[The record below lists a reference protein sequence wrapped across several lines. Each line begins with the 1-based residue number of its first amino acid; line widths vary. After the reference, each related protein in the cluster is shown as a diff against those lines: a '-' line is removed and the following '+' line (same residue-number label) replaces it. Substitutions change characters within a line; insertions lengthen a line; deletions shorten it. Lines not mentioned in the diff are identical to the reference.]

1 MAEHGLQQRA
11 KSLTLGQRSNE
22 EDMMNAAI
30 LSAIAD
36 LLWPITALILLMA
49 IYRPVSRMIGQI
61 ANRGGTIKIGEFEL
75 SLPEIAQQQQVSI
88 SDLQAQVADLKSE
101 LRKVVETNFVTTGN
115 ESIIAETKSA
125 TMRAGK
131 RILWVDDHPENNGSL
146 QAALADQGFEIENAL
161 TTESAFQLFAP
172 SAFDFIISDMQRGM
186 DRSAGLNL
194 ARSIKQKDP
203 AQKFAIY
210 CGVGNATR
218 LAGREQEHNVDI
230 ITASPIELMSFL
242 KAGLGAKE

>member
-1 MAEHGLQQRA
+1 MQLVVLLGLQKRA

-22 EDMMNAAI
+22 EIIMDAAI

-36 LLWPITALILLMA
+36 LLWPVTAILLLA
-49 IYRPVSRMIGQI
+49 VIYRPVSRMIGQI

-88 SDLQAQVADLKSE
+88 SDLQAQVAELK
-101 LRKVVETNFVTTGN
+101 KAVETNSDAVGTK
-115 ESIIAETKSA
+115 SIIAETKSVS
-125 TMRAGK
+125 AGASK

-146 QAALADQGFEIENAL
+146 QAALADQGFEIQNAL
-161 TTESAFQLFAP
+161 TTEAALQLFAP
-172 SAFDFIISDMQRGM
+172 VAFDFIISDMQRGAE
-186 DRSAGLNL
+186 RSAGLSL
-194 ARSIKQKDP
+194 AHSIKQKDQS
-203 AQKFAIY
+203 QKFVIY
-210 CGVGNATR
+210 CGVNNAKR
-218 LAGREQEHNVDI
+218 LAGREQECGVDL

>member
-1 MAEHGLQQRA
+1 
-11 KSLTLGQRSNE
+11 
-22 EDMMNAAI
+22 MNAAL

-36 LLWPITALILLMA
+36 LLWPITALILLVV

-88 SDLQAQVADLKSE
+88 SDLQAQVAELK
-101 LRKVVETNFVTTGN
+101 KAVETNSAAVGTK
-115 ESIIAETKSA
+115 SIIAETKSA
-125 TMRAGK
+125 TARGGK

-146 QAALADQGFEIENAL
+146 QAALADQGFEIQNAL
-161 TTESAFQLFAP
+161 TTEAAFQLFAP

-186 DRSAGLNL
+186 DRSAGLTL
-194 ARSIKQKDP
+194 AHSIKQKDP

-210 CGVGNATR
+210 CGADNAKR
-218 LAGREQEHNVDI
+218 LAGREQEHNVDL

-242 KAGLGAKE
+242 KAGLGGKV

>member
-1 MAEHGLQQRA
+1 
-11 KSLTLGQRSNE
+11 
-22 EDMMNAAI
+22 MNAAV

-36 LLWPITALILLMA
+36 LLWPITALLLLVL
-49 IYRPVSRMIGQI
+49 ISRPVSRMIGQI

-88 SDLQAQVADLKSE
+88 SDLQAQVAELK
-101 LRKVVETNFVTTGN
+101 KAVETNSAAVGTK
-115 ESIIAETKSA
+115 SIIAETKSA
-125 TMRAGK
+125 TTRGGK

-146 QAALADQGFEIENAL
+146 QAALADQGFEIQNAL
-161 TTESAFQLFAP
+161 TTEAAFQFFAP
-172 SAFDFIISDMQRGM
+172 ATFDFIISDMQRGM

-194 ARSIKQKDP
+194 AKSIKQKNP

-210 CGVGNATR
+210 CGVGNAKR
-218 LAGREQEHNVDI
+218 LEGSEQGHDVDL

-242 KAGLGAKE
+242 KAGLGAKA

>member
-1 MAEHGLQQRA
+1 
-11 KSLTLGQRSNE
+11 
-22 EDMMNAAI
+22 MNAAL

-36 LLWPITALILLMA
+36 LLWPVSAILLLVV

-88 SDLQAQVADLKSE
+88 SDLQAQVAELKSE
-101 LRKVVETNFVTTGN
+101 LRKVVETNFVTAGILPN
-115 ESIIAETKSA
+115 APETKSS
-125 TMRAGK
+125 TPQAGK

-146 QAALADQGFEIENAL
+146 QAALVDQGFEIQNAL
-161 TTESAFQLFAP
+161 TTEAAFQFFAP
-172 SAFDFIISDMQRGM
+172 ATFDFVISDMARGM

-194 ARSIKQKDP
+194 AKSIKQKDQS
-203 AQKFAIY
+203 QKFAIY
-210 CGVGNATR
+210 CGADNAKR
-218 LAGREQEHNVDI
+218 LAGREQEHNVDL

-242 KAGLGAKE
+242 KAGLGDKV

>member
-1 MAEHGLQQRA
+1 MVVHGLQPLA
-11 KSLTLGQRSNE
+11 KSLTLGRRSNE
-22 EDMMNAAI
+22 EVLMDAAL
-30 LSAIAD
+30 LSALAD
-36 LLWPITALILLMA
+36 LLWPITALILLVV

-88 SDLQAQVADLKSE
+88 SDLQAQVAELK
-101 LRKVVETNFVTTGN
+101 KAVETNAAVGTKP
-115 ESIIAETKSA
+115 IIAETKSA
-125 TMRAGK
+125 TIRAGK

-146 QAALADQGFEIENAL
+146 QAALADQGFEIQNAL
-161 TTESAFQLFAP
+161 TTESASQLFAP
-172 SAFDFIISDMQRGM
+172 SRFDFIISDMQRGM
-186 DRSAGLNL
+186 DRSAGLNF

-210 CGVGNATR
+210 CGVDNAKR
-218 LAGREQEHNVDI
+218 LAGSEKENDLDL

-242 KAGLGAKE
+242 KAEHGAKV

>member
-1 MAEHGLQQRA
+1 MVGLGLQLLL
-11 KSLTLGQRSNE
+11 KSLMLGSRRNE
-22 EDMMNAAI
+22 EDVMDAAT

-36 LLWPITALILLMA
+36 LLWPITALVLLVI

-61 ANRGGTIKIGEFEL
+61 SNRGGTIKIGEFEL

-88 SDLQAQVADLKSE
+88 SDLQAQVAELK
-101 LRKVVETNFVTTGN
+101 KAVEASTTTVGKK
-115 ESIIAETKSA
+115 SVIAETKSA
-125 TMRAGK
+125 TTRVGK

-146 QAALADQGFEIENAL
+146 QAALVDQGFEIQNAL
-161 TTESAFQLFAP
+161 TTESAFQLFGP
-172 SAFDFIISDMQRGM
+172 SVFDFIISDMARGI

-210 CGVGNATR
+210 CGVDNAKR
-218 LAGREQEHNVDI
+218 LAGRETENGVDL

-242 KAGLGAKE
+242 KAGLGAKV

>member
-1 MAEHGLQQRA
+1 
-11 KSLTLGQRSNE
+11 
-22 EDMMNAAI
+22 MNAAL
-30 LSAIAD
+30 LSALAD
-36 LLWPITALILLMA
+36 LLWPITALLLLVV
-49 IYRPVSRMIGQI
+49 IYRPVARMIGQI

-88 SDLQAQVADLKSE
+88 SDLQAQVAELK
-101 LRKVVETNFVTTGN
+101 KAVEASSATVGKK
-115 ESIIAETKSA
+115 SIVAETKSA
-125 TMRAGK
+125 ATREGK

-146 QAALADQGFEIENAL
+146 QAALADQGFEIQNAL

-172 SAFDFIISDMQRGM
+172 ATFDFIISDMQRGM

-210 CGVGNATR
+210 CGADNAKR
-218 LAGREQEHNVDI
+218 LAGSEQENNVEL

-242 KAGLGAKE
+242 KTGLGANA

>member
-1 MAEHGLQQRA
+1 
-11 KSLTLGQRSNE
+11 
-22 EDMMNAAI
+22 MNAAI

-36 LLWPITALILLMA
+36 LLWPVGAILLSVV

-88 SDLQAQVADLKSE
+88 SDLQAQVAELK
-101 LRKVVETNFVTTGN
+101 KAVEANSATVGKK
-115 ESIIAETKSA
+115 SIIAETKSA
-125 TMRAGK
+125 APLIGK

-146 QAALADQGFEIENAL
+146 QAALADQGFEIQNAL
-161 TTESAFQLFAP
+161 TTEAAFQLFVPAT
-172 SAFDFIISDMQRGM
+172 FDFIISDMARGM
-186 DRSAGLNL
+186 DRSAGLTL
-194 ARSIKQKDP
+194 AHSIKQKDP

-210 CGVGNATR
+210 CGADNAKR
-218 LAGREQEHNVDI
+218 LAGREQECSVDL

-242 KAGLGAKE
+242 KAGLGAKR

>member
-1 MAEHGLQQRA
+1 M
-11 KSLTLGQRSNE
+11 
-22 EDMMNAAI
+22 DAAF

-36 LLWPITALILLMA
+36 VLWPIIALLLLVA

-88 SDLQAQVADLKSE
+88 SDLQAQVAELK
-101 LRKVVETNFVTTGN
+101 KAVETNLAAAGKALIV
-115 ESIIAETKSA
+115 AETKSA
-125 TMRAGK
+125 TIRSGK

-146 QAALADQGFEIENAL
+146 QAALADQGFEIQNAL
-161 TTESAFQLFAP
+161 TTETAFQLLASAP
-172 SAFDFIISDMQRGM
+172 FDFIISDMVRGM

-210 CGVGNATR
+210 CGMNNANR
-218 LAGREQEHNVDI
+218 LMGSKQAQGVDL
-230 ITASPIELMSFL
+230 ITASPIELMLFL
-242 KAGLGAKE
+242 TAGIGAIG

>member
-1 MAEHGLQQRA
+1 M
-11 KSLTLGQRSNE
+11 
-22 EDMMNAAI
+22 DAAF

-36 LLWPITALILLMA
+36 LLWPITALVLLA
-49 IYRPVSRMIGQI
+49 VIYRPVSRMIGQI

-75 SLPEIAQQQQVSI
+75 SLPEIAQQQQISI
-88 SDLQAQVADLKSE
+88 SDLQAQVAELKSE
-101 LRKVVETNFVTTGN
+101 LKKFTEAKSVAEGIVPQ
-115 ESIIAETKSA
+115 APETKSSLHA
-125 TMRAGK
+125 GGK

-146 QAALADQGFEIENAL
+146 QAALADQGFEIQNAL
-161 TTESAFQLFAP
+161 TSESAFQLFVPAT
-172 SAFDFIISDMQRGM
+172 FDFIISDMARGM

-194 ARSIKQKDP
+194 ARSIKQRDP

-210 CGVGNATR
+210 CGVDNARR
-218 LAGREQEHNVDI
+218 LAGRAQEHSVDL

>member
-1 MAEHGLQQRA
+1 MDADL
-11 KSLTLGQRSNE
+11 
-22 EDMMNAAI
+22 

-36 LLWPITALILLMA
+36 LLWPITALILLVL

-88 SDLQAQVADLKSE
+88 SDLQAQVAELKKTIE
-101 LRKVVETNFVTTGN
+101 AGAVAAGN
-115 ESIIAETKSA
+115 QSTIAETKA
-125 TMRAGK
+125 AGMRADK

-146 QAALADQGFEIENAL
+146 QAALVDQGFEIENVL
-161 TTESAFQLFAP
+161 STEAAFQHFSP
-172 SAFDFIISDMQRGM
+172 GAFHVIISDMARGM

-194 ARSIKQKDP
+194 ARSIRQKDP

-210 CGVGNATR
+210 CGADNARR
-218 LAGREQEHNVDI
+218 LAGREAENGVDL

-242 KAGLGAKE
+242 KAGLGAKG

>member
-1 MAEHGLQQRA
+1 MAVHGLQPLA
-11 KSLTLGQRSNE
+11 KSLTLGRRSNE
-22 EDMMNAAI
+22 EDVMDAAL

-36 LLWPITALILLMA
+36 LLWPITALILLVV

-61 ANRGGTIKIGEFEL
+61 SHRGGTIKIGEFEL

-88 SDLQAQVADLKSE
+88 SDLQAQVAELK
-101 LRKVVETNFVTTGN
+101 KTFETNSAAVGTK
-115 ESIIAETKSA
+115 SIIAETKSV
-125 TMRAGK
+125 TTRGGK

-146 QAALADQGFEIENAL
+146 QAALADQGFEIQNAL

-172 SAFDFIISDMQRGM
+172 SIFDFIISDMQRGM

-210 CGVGNATR
+210 CGVDNAKR
-218 LAGREQEHNVDI
+218 LAGREQENNVDL
-230 ITASPIELMSFL
+230 ITASPIELMSYL
-242 KAGLGAKE
+242 KAGLGAKA